1 MHIQTN
7 NIHKHTQ
14 TKHEH
19 RQPAPPSL
27 PALHTHTYTFYP
39 RLPDT
44 QPAKVMCSSDPDGA
58 ITVHHH
64 CDSVFMPP
72 SYRRDTPVMR
82 LPLRRS
88 PTVRSC
94 AVLVVAIQYPPEND
108 WVT

>member
-1 MHIQTN
+1 MNKVYNEKI
-7 NIHKHTQ
+7 KEE
-14 TKHEH
+14 KKW
-19 RQPAPPSL
+19 RSL
-27 PALHTHTYTFYP
+27 GLFICLLHTHTYTFYP